1 MMKKTTQQAELF
13 RQLYLQQVED
23 NLGAHID

>member
-13 RQLYLQQVED
+13 RQLYIQQVEE
-23 NLGAHID
+23 NVAKKS